1 MARKSQDRSIGDAV
15 WSVSQFPATEGLAIL
30 TRLLKLVG
38 PALGSVARGEGTAL
52 EVGSFVAA
60 LVDQLDEADTVT
72 LIKRLLRDTRKE
84 GREVLPTFDT
94 EFMGNYFT
102 LLTVIG
108 FVLEVN
114 YGDFFAAMN
123 RSGSEAPPA
132 SPPNQ
137 VM

>member
-1 MARKSQDRSIGDAV
+1 MGRKTQDRSIGGAV
-15 WSVSQFPATEGLAIL
+15 WTVSQFPATEGLAIL

-38 PALGSVARGEGTAL
+38 PALESVARGEGTTL
-52 EVGSFVAA
+52 EIGSFVAG
-60 LVDQLDEADTVT
+60 LVGQLDEADTVG
-72 LIKRLLRDTRKE
+72 LIKRLLKDTRKD

-123 RSGSEAPPA
+123 RSGSEAPREN
-132 SPPNQ
+132 PPNQ